1 MRDYL
6 LAILERA
13 IKTAAQTFLAAVGTT
28 ATLGGI
34 DWPVVGS
41 TVAVATLLSVVTS
54 LASLSLAKPGPA
66 AFGPESVDT
75 TTTKG

>member
-13 IKTAAQTFLAAVGTT
+13 IKTAAQTSAATIGTT
-28 ATLGGI
+28 AAI
-34 DWPVVGS
+34 SQVDWVIVGDV
-41 TVAVATLLSVVTS
+41 TGLAAILSVVTS

-66 AFGPESVDT
+66 AFGPESVDQ
-75 TTTKG
+75 